1 MCFRRAPRE
10 RITAMR
16 RAHADASQRHAR
28 HTPRSR
34 AYRSLRSSEA
44 LFACL
49 SSDAHRAEQN
59 RSALQS
65 NTKTNAGGA
74 DATRVSTFSSTL
86 FLFLFL

>member
-65 NTKTNAGGA
+65 NAKRNAGGA
-74 DATRVSTFSSTL
+74 DATAPTFSST
-86 FLFLFL
+86 FFFSE

>member
-1 MCFRRAPRE
+1 MCFRRAPR

-28 HTPRSR
+28 HAALTRVQD
-34 AYRSLRSSEA
+34 LRSSEA
-44 LFACL
+44 LFARL

-65 NTKTNAGGA
+65 NEKPGGA
-74 DATRVSTFSSTL
+74 SHGADVFVDLVLVSENSRGS
-86 FLFLFL
+86 

>member
-1 MCFRRAPRE
+1 MRFRRAPRGA

-16 RAHADASQRHAR
+16 RAHADASQRHAP

-65 NTKTNAGGA
+65 NARRGGA
-74 DATRVSTFSSTL
+74 THPAPTFSST
-86 FLFLFL
+86 